1 MKAGRWVTEIH
12 PELASPDLWTR
23 DTAATYVA
31 AVCRM
36 TIGDWSIQV
45 NHAAERGKPLTP
57 RSICSHL
64 MALRAFFSDC
74 HEWEWFARR
83 FDPNRSLQLPVSVKS
98 LIGPDPRIVADDVWA
113 KLVWAGLNLE
123 ECICG

>member
-1 MKAGRWVTEIH
+1 
-12 PELASPDLWTR
+12 
-23 DTAATYVA
+23 
-31 AVCRM
+31 M
-36 TIGDWSIQV
+36 TIGDWTIQV
-45 NHAAERGKPLTP
+45 NHPAERGKPLTP

-74 HEWEWFARR
+74 HEWEWFPRR
-83 FDPNRSLQLPVSVKS
+83 FDPNRSLQLPVSVKC

-123 ECICG
+123 ESRPAADGLPASLLSVGSGSRHDDHLVVCRSAM